1 MQPKDYQNQK
11 GLSLVE
17 VLVSFAIF
25 GIISAALMAIFT
37 STVNTQT
44 VILQHQAIMN
54 EANFALDYM
63 GRAIRLAR
71 VDDATGGSGACTG
84 TIDTNYSDTTAN
96 PNQITFLSYDPMA
109 GGGVGM
115 YCCRRFQLVGEKI
128 YEFKSPDTSA
138 SNFPAS
144 GTEITS
150 GQVKVANLKFIAQ
163 NRSKT
168 DYKQPTVTINIDMLP
183 TGRQIVPIP
192 EIKVQTTLS
201 QRNLNTTE

>member
-1 MQPKDYQNQK
+1 MQLKNYQKQK

-25 GIISAALMAIFT
+25 GIIAAALMAIFT
-37 STVNTQT
+37 STVNTQA

-54 EANFALDYM
+54 EANFAIDYM

-71 VDDATGGSGACTG
+71 VDDATGGNGACTG
-84 TIDTNYSDTTAN
+84 TLNANYSDTVSN

-109 GGGVGM
+109 GGGAGM

-128 YEFKSPDTSA
+128 YEFKSSDTSA
-138 SNFPAS
+138 SNFPTS

-150 GQVKVANLKFIAQ
+150 GQVKVSSLKFIAQ
-163 NRSKT
+163 NRNRT
-168 DYKQPTVTINIDMLP
+168 DYKQPMVTINIDILP
-183 TGRQIVPIP
+183 TGRQITPIP

-201 QRNLNTTE
+201 QRNLNTIE